1 MKNIETIRE
10 DLNKI
15 RYYNSKKEWFDK
27 MEKLTGRSEASMLA
41 DQYNKVICMAPPR
54 LYEYFVYMYVLN
66 NTQEALA
73 DDLNY
78 SRTYVYKISQS
89 LLEYLQAHID

>member
-27 MEKLTGRSEASMLA
+27 MEKLIGRSEASMLA

-66 NTQEALA
+66 NTQEITAE
-73 DDLNY
+73 DLDY
-78 SRTYVYKISQS
+78 SMTYIRKISS
-89 LLEYLQAHID
+89 ALFEYLQENID